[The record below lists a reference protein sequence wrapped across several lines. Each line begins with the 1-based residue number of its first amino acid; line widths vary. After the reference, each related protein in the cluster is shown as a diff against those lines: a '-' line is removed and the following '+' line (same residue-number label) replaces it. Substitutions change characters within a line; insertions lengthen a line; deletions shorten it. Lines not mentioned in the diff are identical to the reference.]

1 MKRSSLIFGA
11 LLWGMGAMAQTA
23 QWNDKDWECKI
34 SENGRLEQI
43 VFKGQST
50 GMIRFRFSGKE
61 NTGDLRFM

>member
-34 SENGRLEQI
+34 SENGCLEQI
-43 VFKGQST
+43 VFKGQYGNDT
-50 GMIRFRFSGKE
+50 VPFSGKE